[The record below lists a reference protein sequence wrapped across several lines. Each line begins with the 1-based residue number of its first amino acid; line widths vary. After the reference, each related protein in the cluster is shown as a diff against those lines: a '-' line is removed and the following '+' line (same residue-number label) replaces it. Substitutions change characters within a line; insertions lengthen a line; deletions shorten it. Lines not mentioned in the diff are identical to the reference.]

1 MAKIYEKCENPGDGI
16 QASPGHPGI
25 FYNFPPPEI
34 HAAPFICCSH
44 TKIDCF
50 DMWLIFG
57 VAEMWLIFCVRLEV
71 LGFEGHIPRFGGRLL
86 VVLCKLGDPTTS
98 ATER

>member
-16 QASPGHPGI
+16 QASPGHPGD
-25 FYNFPPPEI
+25 FLQLPPPEI

-57 VAEMWLIFCVRLEV
+57 VAEMWLIFCVRLRWD
-71 LGFEGHIPRFGGRLL
+71 HRLQIQNL
-86 VVLCKLGDPTTS
+86 FMAFKRVPL
-98 ATER
+98 